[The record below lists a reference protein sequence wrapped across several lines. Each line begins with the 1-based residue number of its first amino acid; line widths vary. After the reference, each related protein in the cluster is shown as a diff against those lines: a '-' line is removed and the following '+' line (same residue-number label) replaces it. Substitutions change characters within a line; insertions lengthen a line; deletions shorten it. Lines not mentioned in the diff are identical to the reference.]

1 MAATEAPVTS
11 EARGGVLV
19 ITINRPEA
27 RNAINRVAAEA
38 VAGALDRLNENDDL
52 LAGVLTGAGPGFS
65 AGMDLKALVRGESS
79 FIGERGFAGLTQAG
93 CRKPLIAAI
102 EGFALAGGL
111 ELALACDIIVAARGS
126 RLGLPEVKRG
136 LYAAAGGLLRLPRRI
151 NAGDAAIL
159 ALTGDD
165 IDADEGFRLGLVN
178 RLAEPG
184 QALAVAMQLAEAI
197 ARNAPL
203 AVIGT
208 KRVLVE
214 SYAHPEPEF
223 WAWQRAQDDLRSILQ
238 SKDAIEGATAFA
250 EKRPPNWLGA

>member
-1 MAATEAPVTS
+1 MGGTEPPVLT

-19 ITINRPEA
+19 ITLNRPEA
-27 RNAINRVAAEA
+27 RNAINRATAEA
-38 VAGALDRLNENDDL
+38 VAAALDRFEDDDGL

-79 FIGERGFAGLTQAG
+79 FIGRRGFAGLTEVG
-93 CRKPLIAAI
+93 CRKPIIAAV

-111 ELALACDIIVAARGS
+111 ELALACDIIVAARGA

-136 LYAAAGGLLRLPRRI
+136 LYAAAGGLLRLPRRM

-178 RLAEPG
+178 RLTGPG
-184 QALAVAMQLAEAI
+184 GALSEARRIAEAI

-214 SYAHPEPEF
+214 SYAHPDPEF
-223 WAWQRAQDDLRSILQ
+223 WEWQRTQADLAAILR
-238 SKDAIEGATAFA
+238 SKDAVEGATAFA
-250 EKRPPNWLGA
+250 EKRAPRWLGA

>member
-1 MAATEAPVTS
+1 VTGTERPVLTEAGGGMLVVT
-11 EARGGVLV
+11 L
-19 ITINRPEA
+19 NRPEA
-27 RNAINRVAAEA
+27 RNAVDRATAEA
-38 VAGALDRLNENDDL
+38 VTAALDRLDNDDDL
-52 LAGVLTGAGPGFS
+52 LVGVLTGAGPGFS

-79 FIGERGFAGLTQAG
+79 FIGRRGFAGLTEAG
-93 CRKPLIAAI
+93 CRKPIIAAI

-111 ELALACDIIVAARGS
+111 ELALACDIIVAARGA

-159 ALTGDD
+159 ALTGGD
-165 IDADEGFRLGLVN
+165 IDAEEGYRLGLVN
-178 RLAEPG
+178 RLTEPG
-184 QALAVAMQLAEAI
+184 EALAEARRIAEAI

-223 WAWQRAQDDLRSILQ
+223 WEWQRAQEDLRAILT

-250 EKRPPNWLGA
+250 EKRGPRWLGA